1 MDAGRHRYQAPRLTL
16 VRSHAASARHGVAW
30 DGSLARESDA
40 GSRTP
45 SPYGPDTSSSR
56 HTVHAVFALL
66 VTAVVAVFQLAT
78 WPLLEASPFLLFC
91 AGAVIAAC
99 VAGFEGGVITT
110 LSSALVAQYFFIT
123 PHRFVP
129 GDPRGALSLAGYIA
143 TGFLISLLIARL
155 DRDRAQMARVLD
167 SVSDGFVSVDRD
179 GRCRYANEAAALLE
193 GRSREELVGE
203 PFDLVPGVPL
213 DRAGLRD
220 DEPAR
225 VEAYVASLERWIEV
239 TSYPAE
245 DGTTRLYRDVTA
257 RHEFDEAIQR
267 AHDSER
273 EARTIAESASRAK
286 DEFLAMISHELR
298 APLTSILGWLR
309 LLQAGTM
316 DEKETPRALDTI
328 ERNATALSRLVGDML
343 DVSRLVSGKL
353 ELDRRLLDPDAA
365 LRAAADAVR
374 PLAQGKQIEIVVETH
389 GASPVFGDAARLHQ
403 ILWNLLANAVKFTP
417 QGGRVDATL
426 GGDRGNVVFTITD
439 NGIGIRSEFLPHVFD
454 RFSQHD
460 SSYSRR
466 FTGLGLGLA
475 IAHHLTEMHG
485 GSVEAKSAGEGQGAT
500 FVVRIP
506 RASREES
513 PYRPE
518 AVPHFGNG
526 SKRSPLESH
535 PGPSHDP
542 DAESGPERLDR
553 LPSLQG
559 LRVLVVDDE
568 DDARALVVEILTRR
582 GASVRACPSAVEGRA
597 LFTQWKPDVLVSDI
611 GLPEESGY
619 SLIRSIRALGKEG
632 GGDVPAIALTGYARL
647 ANRVEALSAGYDL
660 HVPKPVEPSEL
671 VLMVASVSGR
681 LHEGPLGHPRPYRP

>member
-1 MDAGRHRYQAPRLTL
+1 MH
-16 VRSHAASARHGVAW
+16 VA
-30 DGSLARESDA
+30 
-40 GSRTP
+40 
-45 SPYGPDTSSSR
+45 
-56 HTVHAVFALL
+56 FALL
-66 VTAVVAVFQLAT
+66 VTAVFALFQLAT

-91 AGAVIAAC
+91 AGAVIAAS
-99 VAGFEGGVITT
+99 VAGFEGGVVTT

-123 PHRFVP
+123 PHRLVP
-129 GDPRGALSLAGYIA
+129 DGPQGALGLAGYLA
-143 TGFLISLLIARL
+143 TGFLISLLVARL
-155 DRDRAQMARVLD
+155 DRDRARMARVLH

-179 GRCRYANEAAALLE
+179 GRCRYANEAAAALE
-193 GRSREELVGE
+193 GRSRAELVGE

-213 DRAGLRD
+213 DRAGLKD

-245 DGTTRLYRDVTA
+245 DGTTLLYRDVTA

-267 AHDSER
+267 AHDRER
-273 EARTIAESASRAK
+273 EARAIAESASRAK
-286 DEFLAMISHELR
+286 YEFLAMISHELR

-328 ERNATALSRLVGDML
+328 ERNATALSHLVGDML

-353 ELDRRLLDPDAA
+353 ELDRRLLDPDPA
-365 LRAAADAVR
+365 LRTAADAVR
-374 PLAQGKQIEIVVETH
+374 PLAQGKQIEIVVETY
-389 GASPVFGDAARLHQ
+389 GAHTIVADAARLHQ

-426 GGDRGNVVFTITD
+426 RADASDVVFTISD
-439 NGIGIRSEFLPHVFD
+439 NGIGIRPEFLPHVFD

-475 IAHHLTEMHG
+475 IARHLAEMHG
-485 GSVEAKSAGEGQGAT
+485 GSVEAMSAGEGKGAT
-500 FVVRIP
+500 FVVRMP
-506 RASREES
+506 RALREES
-513 PYRPE
+513 SSRLEP
-518 AVPHFGNG
+518 VPSRNSSEPPPF
-526 SKRSPLESH
+526 ESR
-535 PGPSHDP
+535 PGPHHEE
-542 DAESGPERLDR
+542 DAQSGPERLDR

-568 DDARALVVEILTRR
+568 ADARALVVEILTRR
-582 GASVRACPSAVEGRA
+582 GANVRACPSAVEGRA
-597 LFTQWKPDVLVSDI
+597 LFTQWRPDVLVSDI

-619 SLIRSIRALGKEG
+619 SLIRSIRALGKEE

-647 ANRVEALSAGYDL
+647 SNRLEALSAGYDL
-660 HVPKPVEPSEL
+660 HIAKPVEPSEL
-671 VLMVASVSGR
+671 VLMVASVAGR
-681 LHEGPLGHPRPYRP
+681 LTEGPLGHPRPYRT